1 MNKINKVILP
11 AAIILVLVALAAV
24 AVLMWQRG
32 NFSRSYYAVYLDTG
46 DLYFGELS
54 RFPYFSLSNVWYLQ
68 RDSQGQGN
76 TLSEFAK
83 AAWGPEDKIK
93 INRDRVVWTAKI
105 SNASELIPYINKSSG
120 QKNLPGNIPGGTGQ
134 PSSGTSTP

>member
-1 MNKINKVILP
+1 MSKINKIVLP
-11 AAIILVLVALAAV
+11 AAIILALTALVAV

-32 NFSRSYYAVYLDTG
+32 DFSRSYSAVYLDTG

-54 RFPYFSLSNVWYLQ
+54 RFPYPSLSNVWYLQ
-68 RDSQGQGN
+68 RDGQNQGN
-76 TLSEFAK
+76 TLSEFSK

-105 SNASELIPYINKSSG
+105 SDASQLIPYLNKSVKADSG
-120 QKNLPGNIPGGTGQ
+120 QQNIGQ
-134 PSSGTSTP
+134 PSGSLSQ

>member
-1 MNKINKVILP
+1 MNKIKKVILP
-11 AAIILVLVALAAV
+11 AAIILLVAVLVAV
-24 AVLMWQRG
+24 AVLMWQKG
-32 NFSRSYYAVYLDTG
+32 DFSRSYSAVYLDTG

-54 RFPYFSLSNVWYLQ
+54 RFPYLSLSNVWYLQ
-68 RDSQGQGN
+68 RDSQSQGN

-105 SNASELIPYINKSSG
+105 SDVSQLIPYLNKSVKADSG
-120 QKNLPGNIPGGTGQ
+120 QQNMGQ
-134 PSSGTSTP
+134 PSGSLSQ